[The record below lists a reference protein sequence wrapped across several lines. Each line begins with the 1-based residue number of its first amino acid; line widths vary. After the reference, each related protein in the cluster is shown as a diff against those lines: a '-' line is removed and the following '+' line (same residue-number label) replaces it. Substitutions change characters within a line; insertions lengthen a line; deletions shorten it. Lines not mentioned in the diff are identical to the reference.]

1 MIVALCMADKNGVDV
16 RIVTPHHWDK
26 WLVHMTTRS
35 YYTELIQAG
44 VQIYEFT
51 PGFLHSKIFVSDDQT
66 ATVGSVNLDYRSLYL
81 HFECGVWLYQNQA
94 VGQIKADFLNTL
106 EQCQKIT
113 LDFCK
118 AQPLYVRI
126 IQKGLQI
133 FAPLM

>member
-1 MIVALCMADKNGVDV
+1 
-16 RIVTPHHWDK
+16 
-26 WLVHMTTRS
+26 MTTRS